1 MKMRNFRT
9 YLGEVWRRSCSRS
22 SVPTPLF
29 WWINVELDSRTK
41 EKKMPRIMV
50 TYARERKECKRLDL
64 ASVICSLTDTPDLEF
79 IGEAASKLLF
89 GPGDMIRVRPVVGGP
104 DMTIEVL

>member
-1 MKMRNFRT
+1 
-9 YLGEVWRRSCSRS
+9 
-22 SVPTPLF
+22 
-29 WWINVELDSRTK
+29 
-41 EKKMPRIMV
+41 MPRIMV

-64 ASVICSLTDTPDLEF
+64 ASDTPDLEF